1 MNISIPI
8 SVGELIDKLTI
19 LEIKSEIITDELKL
33 KNINYERE
41 NLDRIFKSLNLDA
54 DIYDFYNELYDVNLK
69 IWNLEDAI
77 REHGKKLLYVD
88 DYISFS
94 QIAKQI
100 YISNDLRSTIKKN
113 INIKYNSEIIEEKNH
128 ND

>member
-1 MNISIPI
+1 MKKITLLSGLGCLFLLYSCASKAPVVKL
-8 SVGELIDKLTI
+8 SGPQVTASAKELVR
-19 LEIKSEIITDELKL
+19 ITD
-33 KNINYERE
+33 
-41 NLDRIFKSLNLDA
+41 
-54 DIYDFYNELYDVNLK
+54 DVVPEFQPCLSP
-69 IWNLEDAI
+69 D
-77 REHGKKLLYVD
+77 GKKLLYVD

-113 INIKYNSEIIEEKNH
+113 INLKFNSEIIEEKNH